1 MWRRFSTY
9 EISLVVALIVMLL
22 VQGPTSLAVQYP
34 GSIFDQNWGYSTY
47 KPLLLGKHWVGV
59 AGEPLSATA
68 GALIFAKGGNAVDAA
83 AAMLAATCVMNDSV
97 SFGGEMPGL
106 IYDPRQGRV
115 FAINGQGIAPTGA
128 TAEFFRSKGL
138 SFPPP
143 YGPLAATTPGIP
155 GALIEMLSEF
165 GTMSLKEVLAPA
177 IDMANGYPIEAQTAT
192 IYAEDQKQLEQWKYS
207 KEVFLPGGK
216 PPEVGQ
222 IFVQKNLAGTLRKLV
237 AAEQAALAAGKSRK
251 EALKAAKDRF
261 YKGDIAV
268 EFVRASQEYGGLHTL
283 DDMAKT
289 EAKIKVEEPLH
300 TSYRGL
306 EVYKCD
312 TWTQG
317 ATLLQALNLL
327 EGFDLKAMGHNT
339 SVYIHTIYQA
349 MNLAFADRDFYYGD
363 PSFSP
368 VRPIKGLLSKEY
380 ASERR
385 KLMDAKMNNPKLG
398 PGDPYPFQGETNPF
412 VNYLKAFTGK
422 PSAPPPPGMG
432 EHQVYHGTT
441 SVQAADEKG
450 WVVSLTPS
458 GGWPPAFIAG
468 TTGVGM
474 SQRMQ
479 QFVGDPSMNPY
490 NVVEPGKRPRITIT
504 PTLVMKDGHPFLSSS
519 LPGGDVQ
526 EQMQLQFFL
535 DVVEFGMDI
544 QEAVEAPKFESFQMH
559 GSFGLHPISPGLMTL
574 DRRIPREVA
583 DTLTERGYRPV
594 YWKGGVKGEHGGTLT
609 VDSSGSGAQCPP
621 GRAGHPGSSVGRPPL
636 RDSLVA
642 RNDIQH

>member
-1 MWRRFSTY
+1 MWRRISTCKM
-9 EISLVVALIVMLL
+9 SLLIIMVIMLL
-22 VQGPTSLAVQYP
+22 AQGPTTLAIQYP
-34 GSIFDQNWGYSTY
+34 GSIFDQNWGHTTY
-47 KPLLLGKHWVGV
+47 KPLLLGKHWVGIT
-59 AGEPLSATA
+59 GKPLAATA
-68 GALIFAKGGNAVDAA
+68 GALIFTKGGNAVDAA
-83 AAMLAATCVMNDSV
+83 AAMLAAICVMNDSL

-106 IYDPRQGRV
+106 IYDPRQGKV
-115 FAINGQGIAPTGA
+115 FAINGQGLAPTGA

-177 IDMANGYPIEAQTAT
+177 IDMAEGYPIDSQTAT
-192 IYAEDQKQLEQWKYS
+192 IYAEDRKQFEQWKYS

-222 IFVQKNLAGTLRKLV
+222 IFVQKNLAETLRKLV
-237 AAEQAALAAGKSRK
+237 AAEQEALAKGKSRK

-261 YKGDIAV
+261 YKGDIAA
-268 EFVRASQEYGGLHTL
+268 EFVRASQESGGLHTM

-339 SVYIHTIYQA
+339 PAYIHTVYQA

-363 PSFSP
+363 PSTSP

-385 KLMDAKMNNPKLG
+385 KLMDPKTNNPKLG

-412 VNYLKAFTGK
+412 VNYLKAFTAQV
-422 PSAPPPPGMG
+422 SAPPPDGTG
-432 EHQVYHGTT
+432 ERQVYHGTT
-441 SVQAADEKG
+441 SIQAADEKG

-468 TTGVGM
+468 TTGIGM

-504 PTLVMKDGHPFLSSS
+504 PTLVMKDGRPYLSSS

-559 GSFGLHPISPGLMTL
+559 GSFGLHPISPGLITL

-594 YWKGGVKGEHGGTLT
+594 FWKGGVKGEHGGALT
-609 VDSSGSGAQCPP
+609 GYPGGPGTQCPAGRTGYP
-621 GRAGHPGSSVGRPPL
+621 GSPVGRATLWDR
-636 RDSLVA
+636 LVA
-642 RNDIQH
+642 RTLTD